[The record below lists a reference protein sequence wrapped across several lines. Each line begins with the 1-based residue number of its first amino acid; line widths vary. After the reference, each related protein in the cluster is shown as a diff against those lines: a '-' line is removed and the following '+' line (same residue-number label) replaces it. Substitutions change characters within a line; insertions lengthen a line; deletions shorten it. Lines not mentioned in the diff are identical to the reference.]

1 MKFTKAERKKSK
13 LRLALT
19 GPSGS
24 GKTRGAL
31 LIAKGLGGRIA
42 VIDTEQGS
50 ASLYSH
56 LCDFDTL
63 ELTAPYSPERYREAI
78 AAADNEGYDVLII
91 DSASHE
97 WNGIGGCLEINEQL
111 AQAKF
116 RGNTWSAWN
125 ETTPRHRKFIDAML
139 QSRMHIICTGR
150 SKTETSQEEING
162 KKKVVKLGMKTEQRE
177 GFEYDFTVVLD
188 LTHDQH
194 FANPSKDRTGLFGGD
209 PAKIDESTGVRL
221 KEWLEA
227 GAVETKQTDPDYD
240 ALVELLH
247 DSILEIREGIA
258 ANDLWRAS
266 SAWYELN
273 ENEKRA
279 IWRSTK
285 NGGCFSTI
293 ERATIASTEF
303 REAYYGKPEAVK
315 EAK

>member
-1 MKFTKAERKKSK
+1 MKFTKATRKKSK
-13 LRLALT
+13 LRLAIT

-24 GKTRGAL
+24 GKTMGAL
-31 LIAKGLGGRIA
+31 NIARGLGGRIA

-63 ELTAPYSPERYREAI
+63 ELTPPYSPERYREAI
-78 AAADNEGYDVLII
+78 AAADAEGYDVLII

-150 SKTETSQEEING
+150 SKTETVQTEDNG
-162 KKKVVKLGMKTEQRE
+162 RKKIVKLGMKTEQRE

-188 LTHDQH
+188 MTHDSH
-194 FANPSKDRTGLFGGD
+194 YANPSKDRTGLFAGD
-209 PAKIDESTGVRL
+209 PQQITEATGEKLRAWLDSGVPEL
-221 KEWLEA
+221 KE
-227 GAVETKQTDPDYD
+227 TDPDYE
-240 ALVELLH
+240 ALCAVLA
-247 DSILEIREGIA
+247 DSIREIRDGIKEG
-258 ANDLWRAS
+258 DLWKAAA
-266 SAWYELN
+266 AWFELSKD
-273 ENEKRA
+273 EKEA
-279 IWRSTK
+279 IWRSQK
-285 NGGCFSTI
+285 NGGCFSAQ
-293 ERATIASTEF
+293 ERDVIKSADF
-303 REAYYGKPEAVK
+303 RKAYYGDEA
-315 EAK
+315 ANG